1 MIIFNILT
9 GSRNKNRN
17 AREEARICGAYVF
30 FTKNFH
36 SHISSINTRTCIS
49 SYSLTNAR
57 IHTLT
62 PSMMHTYVTLSNR
75 RSPEIGSWIICQNS
89 INTLCHRP
97 CLWMGHP
104 CLRIK
109 LRLHWWH
116 SMRVNFPYPKTF
128 SFLTFFPTRTWW
140 HFERFTHLTQ
150 KNINTGPIMK
160 PEWIGDPYFLPS
172 SFPSYKVQ
180 SPLRKWW
187 SVWWVPIYLQTGLEL
202 CGPHILSTERNTIR
216 PTRWSGPHR
225 HLRPWLIL
233 SGLQRTYF
241 VFTPLSFDCSVRASL
256 RCLITPKSINTRK
269 QVRVWK
275 LQCVGNN
282 ADIRGKIVGS
292 SRETSRFTLLELNL
306 RWHWFQRSSEWE
318 RKRIIVLERWSR
330 IEKRTSG
337 WYISEQSR
345 TLNFFPISDLEQH

>member
-1 MIIFNILT
+1 
-9 GSRNKNRN
+9 
-17 AREEARICGAYVF
+17 
-30 FTKNFH
+30 
-36 SHISSINTRTCIS
+36 
-49 SYSLTNAR
+49 
-57 IHTLT
+57 
-62 PSMMHTYVTLSNR
+62 
-75 RSPEIGSWIICQNS
+75 
-89 INTLCHRP
+89 
-97 CLWMGHP
+97 MGHP

-172 SFPSYKVQ
+172 SFPSYKAQ

-187 SVWWVPIYLQTGLEL
+187 SVWWVPIYLQTGREL

-216 PTRWSGPHR
+216 PTRWNGPHR

-241 VFTPLSFDCSVRASL
+241 VFTPLSFDWLCSSVTPVFNNTKVNKHSKTGTGMEVAVRGQQCWHTWQD
-256 RCLITPKSINTRK
+256 RWEFPRDKS
-269 QVRVWK
+269 VH
-275 LQCVGNN
+275 LVG
-282 ADIRGKIVGS
+282 
-292 SRETSRFTLLELNL
+292 TRFTVTL
-306 RWHWFQRSSEWE
+306 
-318 RKRIIVLERWSR
+318 
-330 IEKRTSG
+330 
-337 WYISEQSR
+337 ISEV
-345 TLNFFPISDLEQH
+345 